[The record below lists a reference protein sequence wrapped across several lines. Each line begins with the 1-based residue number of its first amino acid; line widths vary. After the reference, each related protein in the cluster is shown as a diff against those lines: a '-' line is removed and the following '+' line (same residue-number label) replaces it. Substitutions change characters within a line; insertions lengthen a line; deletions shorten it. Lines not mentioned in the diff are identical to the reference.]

1 MEIWTI
7 APEGEEI
14 EVVCDRVKDFE
25 TENGTFVDVVYYEN
39 GNDVEFVTAVY
50 AGTEDVA
57 EITEE
62 DWERAKKQA
71 ILVILAE
78 AA

>member
-1 MEIWTI
+1 MELWTI
-7 APEGEEI
+7 EPNGEEI
-14 EVVCDRVKDFE
+14 EVACERVQDFE
-25 TENGTFVDVVYYEN
+25 TEDGTFVDVVYYEN
-39 GNDVEFVTAVY
+39 GNDVEFVTALY
-50 AGTEDVA
+50 AGTEEVA

-71 ILVILAE
+71 ILLILAN

>member
-25 TENGTFVDVVYYEN
+25 TEDGTFADVIYYEN
-39 GNDVEFVTAVY
+39 GKDIEFVTAVY
-50 AGTEDVA
+50 AGTETAV
-57 EITEE
+57 EITEN

-71 ILVILAE
+71 ILSILAN